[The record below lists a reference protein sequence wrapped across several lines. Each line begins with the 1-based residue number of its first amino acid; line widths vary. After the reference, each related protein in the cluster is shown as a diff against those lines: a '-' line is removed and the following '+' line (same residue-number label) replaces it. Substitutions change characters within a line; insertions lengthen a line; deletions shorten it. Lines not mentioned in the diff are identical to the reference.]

1 LIYKLKINN
10 MKKILLCFLV
20 STSLIACT
28 TPTTTTETATAT
40 TSTVD
45 KTELE
50 TKLKGMEASWN
61 LSILDKDHGVKF
73 NDDLL
78 AEDFSGFNDKGV
90 KEGKAEVL
98 SSLNNIK
105 GTIISVVNGDMSVTF
120 YGDNVASIV
129 GSHVTKG
136 TDEAGKDYTKTTNWT
151 DTFME
156 RNGKWQCIASGS
168 SSHF

>member
-1 LIYKLKINN
+1 
-10 MKKILLCFLV
+10 MKKLVLCFLV
-20 STSLIACT
+20 SASLIACT
-28 TPTTTTETATAT
+28 SK
-40 TSTVD
+40 STVN

-50 TKLKGMEASWN
+50 STLIKMESSWN

-73 NDDLL
+73 VNDLVAD
-78 AEDFSGFNDKGV
+78 DFSSYNDKGV
-90 KEGKAEVL
+90 KQGKAEVL
-98 SSLNNIK
+98 SSLNDTK

-120 YGDNVASIV
+120 YGDNVATIV

-136 TDEAGKDYTKTTNWT
+136 LDETGKDYTKTTNWT

-156 RNGKWQCIASGS
+156 RNGKWQCITSVS

>member
-1 LIYKLKINN
+1 
-10 MKKILLCFLV
+10 MKKLLLCFLV
-20 STSLIACT
+20 SASLIACT
-28 TPTTTTETATAT
+28 TPATKSETATT
-40 TSTVD
+40 TSTVN
-45 KTELE
+45 KTDLE
-50 TKLKGMEASWN
+50 SRLKEMESSWN
-61 LSILDKDHGVKF
+61 LSILDKDRGVKF

-78 AEDFSGFNDKGV
+78 ANDFSGFSDKGV
-90 KEGKAEVL
+90 KQGKAEVL
-98 SSLNNIK
+98 SSLNDTK

-120 YGDNVASIV
+120 YGDNIASIV

-136 TDEAGKDYTKTTNWT
+136 KDEAGKDYTKTTNWT

>member
-1 LIYKLKINN
+1 
-10 MKKILLCFLV
+10 MKKLLLCFLV
-20 STSLIACT
+20 SASLIACT
-28 TPTTTTETATAT
+28 NQETKKETATT
-40 TSTVD
+40 TSTVN
-45 KTELE
+45 KTDLE
-50 TKLKGMEASWN
+50 SRLKEMESSWN
-61 LSILDKDHGVKF
+61 LSILDKDRGVKF

-78 AEDFSGFNDKGV
+78 ANDFSGFNDKGV
-90 KEGKAEVL
+90 KQGKAEVL
-98 SSLNNIK
+98 SSLNDTK
-105 GTIISVVNGDMSVTF
+105 GTINSVVNGDMSVTF

>member
-1 LIYKLKINN
+1 

-20 STSLIACT
+20 SASLIACT
-28 TPTTTTETATAT
+28 SPATKSETAT
-40 TSTVD
+40 TSSTVN
-45 KTELE
+45 KTDLE
-50 TKLKGMEASWN
+50 SRLKEMESSWN
-61 LSILDKDHGVKF
+61 LSILDKDRGVKF

-78 AEDFSGFNDKGV
+78 ANDFSGFSDKGV
-90 KEGKAEVL
+90 KQGKAEVL
-98 SSLNNIK
+98 LSLNDTK
-105 GTIISVVNGDMSVTF
+105 GIINSVVNGDMSVTF

-136 TDEAGKDYTKTTNWT
+136 KDEAGKDYTKTTNWT

>member
-1 LIYKLKINN
+1 
-10 MKKILLCFLV
+10 MKKLFLCILV
-20 STSLIACT
+20 SASLFACT
-28 TPTTTTETATAT
+28 TPTPTTETATAT

-50 TKLKGMEASWN
+50 TKLKGIEASWN
-61 LSILDKDHGVKF
+61 LSNLDKDHGVKF

-78 AEDFSGFNDKGV
+78 ADDFSGFNDKGV
-90 KEGKAEVL
+90 KQGKAEVL
-98 SSLNNIK
+98 NSLSDTK
-105 GTIISVVNGDMSVTF
+105 GTINSVVNGDMSVTF

-129 GSHVTKG
+129 GSHITKG

>member
-1 LIYKLKINN
+1 
-10 MKKILLCFLV
+10 MKKLLLSILV
-20 STSLIACT
+20 SASLIACT
-28 TPTTTTETATAT
+28 NQETKKETATT
-40 TSTVD
+40 TSTVN
-45 KTELE
+45 KTDLE
-50 TKLKGMEASWN
+50 TKLKGIEASWN
-61 LSILDKDHGVKF
+61 LSNLDKDHGVKF

-78 AEDFSGFNDKGV
+78 ADDFSGFNDKGV
-90 KEGKAEVL
+90 KQGKAEVL
-98 SSLNNIK
+98 NSLSDTK
-105 GTIISVVNGDMSVTF
+105 GTINSVVNGDMSVTF